1 VGLKHCKDT
10 QIEIHTSKPQ
20 SLQRVPLHCQFIS
33 ERGLFT
39 MRILILATLAISMV
53 SGQFVCPEK
62 DGTFEDSRQCDKYY
76 ECYDGISE
84 ERLCPDGLVF
94 DPFSN
99 KREPCDHYFNVDCGD
114 RLELQPPKGPSDLC
128 PRLNGFYAHPDPNVC
143 NIFYACVE
151 GTAEEYTCS
160 PGLWFDEFRGV
171 CNWPTETERT
181 SCSAAHQVSENGF
194 KCPESAL
201 PKADGFGLS
210 DPHPKYADP
219 SDCAKFYIC
228 LNGVT
233 PREQGC
239 ELGLVY
245 NENTQSCDSPKNV
258 PECKD
263 YYAFLE
269 EDDAKAK
276 PVQRP
281 PPQ

>member
-1 VGLKHCKDT
+1 
-10 QIEIHTSKPQ
+10 
-20 SLQRVPLHCQFIS
+20 LQRVVPLHRQFIS
-33 ERGLFT
+33 ERGLII
-39 MRILILATLAISMV
+39 MRVLIVLAALAISLA
-53 SGQFVCPEK
+53 SGQFSFPKEGR
-62 DGTFEDSRQCDKYY
+62 DGTYEDTRQCDKYY
-76 ECYDGISE
+76 ECYDGIAE

-114 RLELQPPKGPSDLC
+114 RLELQPPKGPNDLC
-128 PRLNGFYAHPDPNVC
+128 PRLNGFYAHPNPNVC

-151 GTAEEYTCS
+151 GTSEEYTCS

-171 CNWPTETERT
+171 CNWPAETERT
-181 SCSAAHQVSENGF
+181 SCSSEHQVSENGF
-194 KCPESAL
+194 KCPKLE
-201 PKADGFGLS
+201 PKGEVFGLS

-269 EDDAKAK
+269 DDDSKAV
-276 PVQRP
+276 PQLQQRP
-281 PPQ
+281 QQIQQ

>member
-1 VGLKHCKDT
+1 MGPRHLLW
-10 QIEIHTSKPQ
+10 SKGAILLSLSINGKITMKCVAFLGVVIFTAVNGQ
-20 SLQRVPLHCQFIS
+20 S
-33 ERGLFT
+33 FT
-39 MRILILATLAISMV
+39 
-53 SGQFVCPEK
+53 CPEPN
-62 DGTFEDSRQCDKYY
+62 GTFEDFKQCDKYY
-76 ECYDGISE
+76 ECFDGISE

-114 RLELQPPKGPSDLC
+114 RLELQPPKGPNDLC
-128 PRLNGFYAHPDPNVC
+128 PRLNGFYAHPDPGVC

-151 GTAEEYTCS
+151 GVAEEYTCS
-160 PGLWFDEFRGV
+160 PGLWFYEFRGV
-171 CNWPTETERT
+171 CNWPAETERT
-181 SCSAAHQVSENGF
+181 NCKAANLNSLENGF
-194 KCPESAL
+194 VCPEQPSKDA
-201 PKADGFGLS
+201 FGIS

-245 NENTQSCDSPKNV
+245 NELTQSCDSPKNV

-269 EDDAKAK
+269 EDETKAAAV
-276 PVQRP
+276 PQQRP
-281 PPQ
+281 Q

>member
-1 VGLKHCKDT
+1 MKYDQVEHF
-10 QIEIHTSKPQ
+10 
-20 SLQRVPLHCQFIS
+20 FIFPA
-33 ERGLFT
+33 E
-39 MRILILATLAISMV
+39 
-53 SGQFVCPEK
+53 
-62 DGTFEDSRQCDKYY
+62 
-76 ECYDGISE
+76 
-84 ERLCPDGLVF
+84 
-94 DPFSN
+94 
-99 KREPCDHYFNVDCGD
+99 
-114 RLELQPPKGPSDLC
+114 PPKGPSDLC

-181 SCSAAHQVSENGF
+181 SCSAGNNLQICRLCATIACNELFLYVYRFIAAHQVSENGF
-194 KCPESAL
+194 KCPENAA

-258 PECKD
+258 PEW
-263 YYAFLE
+263 
-269 EDDAKAK
+269 
-276 PVQRP
+276 
-281 PPQ
+281 